1 MKRLT
6 VGFLGAALGFAM
18 LAAPVST
25 AKAQFGLGI
34 FGGAGILT
42 GDIGEDF
49 KTGWLAGVYGK
60 YRFGE
65 GQSPLGVRLDIMYG
79 ENNAEDAVA
88 TPFLTDR
95 KLKNTY
101 ALAHLLVHILPPET
115 SSVDLYFGGGGGFVS
130 SKISVSGTSS
140 ESQTDGALSGLFGV
154 GIPVGSGNIKVFF
167 EGKWVTVFTDGGSTN
182 IIPVAAGVAIEF

>member
-6 VGFLGAALGFAM
+6 VGFLGAALGFAL

-34 FGGAGILT
+34 FGGVGILT
-42 GDIGEDF
+42 GDIGRGF
-49 KTGWLAGVYGK
+49 KTGWLAGVYGN

-65 GQSPLGVRLDIMYG
+65 GQSPIGVRLDIMYG
-79 ENNAEDAVA
+79 ENNGEG
-88 TPFLTDR
+88 PFDN

-130 SKISVSGTSS
+130 RKISASGSSS
-140 ESQTDGALSGLFGV
+140 ESRTDGALSGIFGV

-167 EGKWVTVFTDGGSTN
+167 ESKWVTVFTDGGSTN
-182 IIPVAAGVAIEF
+182 IIPVEAGIAIGF

>member
-6 VGFLGAALGFAM
+6 VGFLGAALGFTL

-25 AKAQFGLGI
+25 ANAQFGLGI
-34 FGGAGILT
+34 FGGAGVLT
-42 GDIGEDF
+42 GDIGKAF
-49 KTGWLAGVYGK
+49 KTGWLAGVYGN

-65 GQSPLGVRLDIMYG
+65 GQSPVGVRLDIMYG
-79 ENNAEDAVA
+79 ENNGKESVL
-88 TPFLTDR
+88 PGF

-130 SKISVSGTSS
+130 KKISAFGSSS
-140 ESQTDGALSGLFGV
+140 ESQTDGALSGILGV

-167 EGKWVTVFTDGGSTN
+167 ESKWVTVFTDGGSTN
-182 IIPVAAGVAIEF
+182 IIPVEAGVAIGF

>member
-18 LAAPVST
+18 LVAPVST

-42 GDIGEDF
+42 GDIGKGF
-49 KTGWLAGVYGK
+49 KTGWLAGVYGN

-95 KLKNTY
+95 KLKTTY
-101 ALAHLLVHILPPET
+101 VLAHLLVHILPPET
-115 SSVDLYFGGGGGFVS
+115 SSVDLYFGGGGGAVS
-130 SKISVSGTSS
+130 LKETFSGGSVSDTK
-140 ESQTDGALSGLFGV
+140 GALSGIFGV
-154 GIPVGSGNIKVFF
+154 GVPVGSGNIKVFF
-167 EGKWVTVFTDGGSTN
+167 EGKWVTVFTDGGSAN
-182 IIPVAAGVAIEF
+182 IIPVEAGVAIGF